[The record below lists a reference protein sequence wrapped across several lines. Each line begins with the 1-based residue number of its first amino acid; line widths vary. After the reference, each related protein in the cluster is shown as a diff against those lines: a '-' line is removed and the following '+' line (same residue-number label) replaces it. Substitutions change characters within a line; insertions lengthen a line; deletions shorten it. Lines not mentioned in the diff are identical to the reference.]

1 MPNSP
6 SSRRGPGRPPDPDKR
21 SERRKTIL
29 TQAVTHFARDG
40 FARTDVAAVAE
51 AAGCSKGTVYN
62 YFENKQAL
70 FRDAVDHV
78 MDGLVKAT
86 SDPEDEGSVEGFG
99 RAIEAF
105 LRYFDENP
113 AYIELLI
120 QERAVFKDRAKPTYL
135 EYCDTHRDEHK
146 GFFEKLSA
154 EGVFRQLSADRLFDI
169 ISDLLYG
176 TIFTNYFAKR
186 KTCLEQQASD
196 ITDLLLNGLLARP

>member
-1 MPNSP
+1 MQETKTTQ
-6 SSRRGPGRPPDPDKR
+6 RGPGRPPNPRQR
-21 SERRKTIL
+21 SERRKSIL
-29 TQAVTHFARDG
+29 NQAVQLFARDG
-40 FARTDVAAVAE
+40 FAHTDVSAIAE

-78 MDGLVKAT
+78 MDGLVQAT
-86 SDPEDEGSVEGFG
+86 TDPNDIGTLDGFG

-120 QERAVFKDRAKPTYL
+120 QERAVFKDRTTPTYL
-135 EYCDTHRDEHK
+135 EYCEKHKKEHQ
-146 GFFEKLSA
+146 GFYEKLSR
-154 EGVFRQLSADRLFDI
+154 EGVFRYMPSDRLFDI

-176 TIFTNYFAKR
+176 TIFTNYFAQRNTGLK
-186 KTCLEQQASD
+186 QQASD
-196 ITDLLLNGLLARP
+196 ITDLLLNGLRQRP

>member
-1 MPNSP
+1 MPNTTP
-6 SSRRGPGRPPDPDKR
+6 SRRGPGRPPDPSKR
-21 SERRKTIL
+21 SERRKAIL
-29 TQAVTHFARDG
+29 TQAVIHFARDG
-40 FARTDVAAVAE
+40 FARTDVSAIAD

-62 YFENKQAL
+62 YFESKQAL

-78 MDGLVKAT
+78 MDGLVEAT
-86 SDPEDEGSVEGFG
+86 SDPADEGTVEGFG

-120 QERAVFKDRAKPTYL
+120 QERAVFKDRATPTYL
-135 EYCDTHRDEHK
+135 EYCETHREEHK
-146 GFFEKLSA
+146 GFFEKLSG
-154 EGVFRQLSADRLFDI
+154 EGVFRIVPADRLFDI

-186 KTCLEQQASD
+186 ATCLEQQASD

>member
-1 MPNSP
+1 MSNAS

-21 SERRKTIL
+21 SERRKAIL
-29 TQAVTHFARDG
+29 AQAVIHFARDG
-40 FARTDVAAVAE
+40 FTRTDVSAIAE

-78 MDGLVKAT
+78 MDGLVEAT
-86 SDPEDEGSVEGFG
+86 SDPKDEGTVGGFG
-99 RAIEAF
+99 RVIEAF

-120 QERAVFKDRAKPTYL
+120 QERAAFKDRTKPTYL
-135 EYCDTHRDEHK
+135 EYCDTHREEHK
-146 GFFEKLSA
+146 GFFEKLSG
-154 EGVFRQLSADRLFDI
+154 EGVFRQLPADRLFDI
-169 ISDLLYG
+169 ISDMLYG

-186 KTCLEQQASD
+186 KTCLEQQAND
-196 ITDLLLNGLLARP
+196 ITDLLLKGLLVRP